1 MTSTTTTGS
10 RSIEYSLQFALIIH
24 HTIISPSPH
33 IPIPTEFNFF
43 FESYLIFI
51 ILFILVAILS
61 PSQSTSFPARDR
73 RIMRSLN
80 FHTNIT
86 CRGFSSRILVY
97 NCLSFAEIKNQ
108 NINERTIIA
117 LEKQHLHL
125 INTYNK
131 NNIYLSHIV
140 WILSHSTLNTR
151 QDSDTHRPKRNHMS
165 WCCIV
170 HKYTHEP

>member
-1 MTSTTTTGS
+1 MILQLNSISELNLFQFTRIRWCGQQYDINDDHGS
-10 RSIEYSLQFALIIH
+10 RSIKYSLQFALIIH

-73 RIMRSLN
+73 KIMRSLN

-108 NINERTIIA
+108 NINERTIIT

-125 INTYNK
+125 INTYK
-131 NNIYLSHIV
+131 YL
-140 WILSHSTLNTR
+140 
-151 QDSDTHRPKRNHMS
+151 
-165 WCCIV
+165 
-170 HKYTHEP
+170 